1 MPGKVFDVLNDVL
14 VDQGSDPY
22 LPKIECY
29 EHNHL
34 ITKIPDDARSNVWV
48 SFDGKRRQQL
58 SRVDCSNIHESA
70 PTPNC

>member
-34 ITKIPDDARSNVWV
+34 ITKVR
-48 SFDGKRRQQL
+48 FRGY
-58 SRVDCSNIHESA
+58 
-70 PTPNC
+70 